1 MRPLRLE
8 MTAFGPYVQKNV
20 IDFDQL
26 REKNISLFLINGKTG
41 SGKSVIFAAMCYA
54 LYGALPGGEPAPAEY
69 MRSHLAKEN
78 QGAVVEFTFVVGKKK
93 YRVERQPAFK
103 KPGNKNETAAKAVLW
118 EIENEGQEK
127 LLEEKVV
134 AVNERIKGI
143 VGFDRQQFCQVVL
156 LPQGEFREFLKAD
169 TDKKARLL
177 SKLFSTRMYGDII
190 SRLKEKKGELAE
202 SWKKA
207 LNEKKLLAK
216 DIIEGDDISEANLAA
231 KIHEAERELEKYREL
246 LISSGSGLKKVR
258 EELEQ
263 ARALAEKFRLYEVV
277 KNEYEK
283 KSLESDEIHR
293 KKIECQKIESAREIK
308 HLWDRLS
315 YAEENKRVAE
325 SELREAESAVIKK
338 QKKLEEARET
348 LAIQEKRSKEREQ
361 AVKEVHNLDG
371 LKDKVEAYET
381 VFLLYEGALEKR
393 EKLKSE
399 LTYFKTR
406 LEVADEEDKRLLEER
421 ISLEKTCGLTELY
434 KNKVHTLEENLAR
447 LDSYEMAKR
456 ECVDLKENL
465 EKLVVKKNMAE
476 KEEKRTELV
485 YKQLQG
491 KWFSCQA
498 AILAAELGEDVPC
511 PVCGSRYH
519 PNPAV
524 SLDDHP
530 AEADLKE
537 AEFNWGEANNKSEKA
552 GSLMRAAQ
560 QQLAAAEA
568 KLSALASLGDGGD
581 RDSVKMEFESAVK
594 ELEEARKA
602 AERLTK
608 EILPALEILEKRR
621 KSLLSVLEE
630 KAKELEKTENKVN
643 RDKASIELYE
653 RDLADDCRSIDAWQ
667 KKYQRISLIRNKLEQ
682 DYNVAATAVKQLE
695 QETAAVRA
703 LLEKAIENT
712 EECEAERNEAEQEF
726 IRGMT
731 GKGFDSRET
740 FEEAI
745 RLLPQLEKWQ
755 KYIQNYEKE
764 LYSLQEKIR
773 MAERAVQDK
782 DQPDVQVLAEAV
794 NEREKESAEL
804 GQKVGGMTRELEMK
818 KQKAREISRIN
829 GDIEKLEKQFAPVA
843 RLAEVA
849 DGINEKNL
857 NFENFVLRSCLE
869 DIADRANQRL
879 RQMSRNRYELQRTGK
894 NQKRTGGK
902 KSLGLDFVIYDSWSG
917 DERPVSTLSGGESF
931 ITALAIALGTADI
944 VMEYSG
950 GIKLETVFIDEGF
963 GTLDPEMLDKVME
976 VLSRLSYDGHRLVG
990 LISHVQELVERVD
1003 VRLDVIQRGD
1013 GTSETRFVGL

>member
-1 MRPLRLE
+1 MRPLKLE
-8 MTAFGPYVQKNV
+8 MTAFGPYARKNV

-54 LYGALPGGEPAPAEY
+54 LYGALPGGDPVPAEY
-69 MRSHLAKEN
+69 MRSHLAEEK
-78 QGAVVEFTFVVGKKK
+78 QGVVVDFTFIVGEKK

-118 EIENEGQEK
+118 EIENEGQEQ
-127 LLEEKVV
+127 LLEEKVI
-134 AVNERIKGI
+134 AVNERIKEI

-177 SKLFSTRMYGDII
+177 SKLFSTGMYGDII

-207 LNEKKLLAK
+207 LNERKLLAK
-216 DIIEGDDISEANLAA
+216 DIIEGDDVSEAKLEA

-246 LISSGSGLKKVR
+246 LIGSGSGLKKVR

-263 ARALAEKFRLYEVV
+263 ARALAEKFRLYEAV
-277 KNEYEK
+277 KNEYKK

-348 LAIQEKRSKEREQ
+348 LAIQENRNKEREQ

-381 VFLLYEGALEKR
+381 VFLLYERALEKR

-406 LEVADEEDKRLLEER
+406 LEVADEENKRLLEER
-421 ISLEKTCGLTELY
+421 ISLEKTCGLNELY
-434 KNKVHTLEENLAR
+434 ENKVHTLEENLVR
-447 LDSYEMAKR
+447 LDSYETAKR
-456 ECVDLKENL
+456 ECVELKENL

-511 PVCGSRYH
+511 PVCGSLDH

-524 SLDDHP
+524 SSDDHP

-537 AEFNWGEANNKSEKA
+537 AEFNWGEAHNKSEKA

-560 QQLAAAEA
+560 QQLTAAEA

-581 RDSVKMEFESAVK
+581 RDLVKMEFESAVK
-594 ELEEARKA
+594 ELEKFRKA
-602 AERLTK
+602 AEQLTND
-608 EILPALEILEKRR
+608 IIPALENLEKRR
-621 KSLLSVLEE
+621 ESLLSVLEE
-630 KAKELEKTENKVN
+630 KAKELEKTENEVN

-682 DYNVAATAVKQLE
+682 DYNVAATDVKQLE

-703 LLEKAIENT
+703 LQEKAIENM

-726 IRGMT
+726 IREMT

-782 DQPDVQVLAEAV
+782 NQPDVQVLAEAV
-794 NEREKESAEL
+794 NEKEKESAEL

-857 NFENFVLRSCLE
+857 TLKILYSEAVLK
-869 DIADRANQRL
+869 
-879 RQMSRNRYELQRTGK
+879 T
-894 NQKRTGGK
+894 
-902 KSLGLDFVIYDSWSG
+902 
-917 DERPVSTLSGGESF
+917 
-931 ITALAIALGTADI
+931 
-944 VMEYSG
+944 
-950 GIKLETVFIDEGF
+950 
-963 GTLDPEMLDKVME
+963 
-976 VLSRLSYDGHRLVG
+976 
-990 LISHVQELVERVD
+990 
-1003 VRLDVIQRGD
+1003 
-1013 GTSETRFVGL
+1013 

>member
-1 MRPLRLE
+1 MRPLKLE
-8 MTAFGPYVQKNV
+8 MTAFGPYARKNV

-54 LYGALPGGEPAPAEY
+54 LYGALPGGDPVPAEY
-69 MRSHLAKEN
+69 MRSHLAEEK
-78 QGAVVEFTFVVGKKK
+78 QGVVVDFTFIVGEKK

-118 EIENEGQEK
+118 EIENEGQEQ
-127 LLEEKVV
+127 LLEEKVI
-134 AVNERIKGI
+134 AVNERIKEI

-177 SKLFSTRMYGDII
+177 SKLFSTGMYGDII

-207 LNEKKLLAK
+207 LNERKLLAK
-216 DIIEGDDISEANLAA
+216 DIIEGDDVSEAKLEA

-246 LISSGSGLKKVR
+246 LIGSGSGLKKVR

-263 ARALAEKFRLYEVV
+263 ARALAEKFRLYEAV
-277 KNEYEK
+277 KNEYKK

-348 LAIQEKRSKEREQ
+348 LAIQENRNKEREQ

-381 VFLLYEGALEKR
+381 VFLLYERALEKR

-406 LEVADEEDKRLLEER
+406 LEVADEENKRLLEER
-421 ISLEKTCGLTELY
+421 ISLEKTCGLNELY
-434 KNKVHTLEENLAR
+434 ENKVHTLEENLVR
-447 LDSYEMAKR
+447 LDSYETAKR
-456 ECVDLKENL
+456 ECVELKENL

-511 PVCGSRYH
+511 PVCGSLDH

-524 SLDDHP
+524 SSDDHP

-537 AEFNWGEANNKSEKA
+537 AEFNWGEAHNKSEKA

-560 QQLAAAEA
+560 QQLTAAEA

-581 RDSVKMEFESAVK
+581 RDLVKMEFESAVK
-594 ELEEARKA
+594 ELEKFRKA
-602 AERLTK
+602 AEQLTND
-608 EILPALEILEKRR
+608 IIPALENLEKRR
-621 KSLLSVLEE
+621 ESLLSVLEE
-630 KAKELEKTENKVN
+630 KAKELEKTENEVN

-682 DYNVAATAVKQLE
+682 DYNVAATDVKQLE

-703 LLEKAIENT
+703 LQEKAIENM

-726 IRGMT
+726 IREMT

-764 LYSLQEKIR
+764 LYSLQEK
-773 MAERAVQDK
+773 
-782 DQPDVQVLAEAV
+782 
-794 NEREKESAEL
+794 
-804 GQKVGGMTRELEMK
+804 
-818 KQKAREISRIN
+818 
-829 GDIEKLEKQFAPVA
+829 
-843 RLAEVA
+843 
-849 DGINEKNL
+849 
-857 NFENFVLRSCLE
+857 
-869 DIADRANQRL
+869 
-879 RQMSRNRYELQRTGK
+879 
-894 NQKRTGGK
+894 
-902 KSLGLDFVIYDSWSG
+902 
-917 DERPVSTLSGGESF
+917 
-931 ITALAIALGTADI
+931 
-944 VMEYSG
+944 
-950 GIKLETVFIDEGF
+950 
-963 GTLDPEMLDKVME
+963 
-976 VLSRLSYDGHRLVG
+976 
-990 LISHVQELVERVD
+990 
-1003 VRLDVIQRGD
+1003 
-1013 GTSETRFVGL
+1013 

>member
-712 EECEAERNEAEQEF
+712 EECEVERNEAEQEF

>member
-1 MRPLRLE
+1 MRPLRLA
-8 MTAFGPYVQKNV
+8 MTAFGPYAQKNV

-41 SGKSVIFAAMCYA
+41 SGKSAIFAAMCYA
-54 LYGALPGGEPAPAEY
+54 LYGALPGGEPVPAEY
-69 MRSHLAKEN
+69 MRSHLAEEK
-78 QGAVVEFTFVVGKKK
+78 QGAVVDFTFIVGEKK

-103 KPGNKNETAAKAVLW
+103 RPGNKNGTAAKAVLW

-127 LLEEKVV
+127 LLEEKII
-134 AVNERIKGI
+134 AVNERIKEI
-143 VGFDRQQFCQVVL
+143 VGVDRQQFCQVVM

-169 TDKKARLL
+169 TDKRARLL
-177 SKLFSTRMYGDII
+177 SKLFSTGMYGDII
-190 SRLKEKKGELAE
+190 SRLKEKRGELAE

-207 LNEKKLLAK
+207 LNERKLLAK
-216 DIIEGDDISEANLAA
+216 DIIEGDDISEANLEA

-246 LISSGSGLKKVR
+246 LMSSGSELKKAR
-258 EELEQ
+258 KELEQ
-263 ARALAEKFRLYEVV
+263 ARALAEKFRVYEFV

-283 KSLESDEIHR
+283 KSLERDEIHR
-293 KKIECQKIESAREIK
+293 KTIECQKIESAREIK

-315 YAEENKRVAE
+315 YAEENRQAAE
-325 SELREAESAVIKK
+325 SKLRETESAVKEK
-338 QKKLEEARET
+338 QKKLEKARET
-348 LAIQEKRSKEREQ
+348 FAIQEKKSKEREE

-381 VFLLYEGALEKR
+381 VSLLYERAFEKWER
-393 EKLKSE
+393 LKSE

-406 LEVADEEDKRLLEER
+406 LEVADKEGKRLLEER
-421 ISLEKTCGLTELY
+421 ISLEKICGLTELY
-434 KNKVHTLEENLAR
+434 ENKVHTLEGNLAR
-447 LDSYEMAKR
+447 LDSYETAKR
-456 ECVDLKENL
+456 ECVELMENL
-465 EKLVVKKNMAE
+465 EKFVVKKNMAE

-498 AILAAELGEDVPC
+498 AILAAELGENVPC
-511 PVCGSRYH
+511 PVCGSFDH

-524 SLDDHP
+524 SSDDHP
-530 AEADLKE
+530 SESDLKE
-537 AEFNWGEANNKSEKA
+537 AEFNWGKAHSKSEKA
-552 GSLMRAAQ
+552 GFLMREAQ
-560 QQLAAAEA
+560 QQLAAGEA
-568 KLSALASLGDGGD
+568 RLSALASLGDGSD
-581 RDSVKMEFESAVK
+581 RDSVKMEYESAVK
-594 ELEEARKA
+594 ELEKARKA
-602 AERLTK
+602 EERLTK
-608 EILPALEILEKRR
+608 EIFPALENLEKRR

-630 KAKELEKTENKVN
+630 KAKELEKTENDVN
-643 RDKASIELYE
+643 REKASIEMYE
-653 RDLADDCRSIDAWQ
+653 KDLADDCRSIDAWQ
-667 KKYQRISLIRNKLEQ
+667 KKYQRISLIRNNLEK
-682 DYNVAATAVKQLE
+682 DYNIAAAAVKQLE

-703 LLEKAIENT
+703 LQEKAIENV
-712 EECEAERNEAEQEF
+712 EECEAERNEAEQKF
-726 IRGMT
+726 IREMT
-731 GKGFDSRET
+731 GKGFGSRET
-740 FEEAI
+740 FEGAI

-755 KYIQNYEKE
+755 KYVQNYEKE
-764 LYSLQEKIR
+764 LYGLQEKIR

-794 NEREKESAEL
+794 NEREKELAKL

-818 KQKAREISRIN
+818 KQKAREISKIN
-829 GDIEKLEKQFAPVA
+829 GDIENLEKQFAPVA

-849 DGINEKNL
+849 DGINDKNL

-869 DIADRANQRL
+869 DITDRANQRL
-879 RQMSRNRYELQRTGK
+879 RQISRNRYELQRTGK

-963 GTLDPEMLDKVME
+963 GTLDSEMLDKVME
-976 VLSRLSYDGHRLVG
+976 VLSRLSYGGHRLVG